1 MSTSIGNLKSSR
13 RSSVTLQDGRSAAL
27 SKRWGSM
34 TKSHDAANA
43 KRAADQEMTS
53 VEDTFATA
61 SDNALR
67 AVYEQTLR
75 RFNIIE
81 R

>member
-1 MSTSIGNLKSSR
+1 
-13 RSSVTLQDGRSAAL
+13 
-27 SKRWGSM
+27 M

-75 RFNIIE
+75 RFNVIE
-81 R
+81 KWTDNCTPEDMPKVFQEVETAVRFSVCFG